1 MSGLVRAAFLLAV
14 GLALQLSVPRGAHLI
29 PEGLVLP
36 STARLILEGPDEQ
49 GRCSSPYLPYALTRW
64 TIGPLVVGDA
74 PYDGRMDYELRCRS
88 EDGVMR
94 LTVFDRRGTR
104 VTEASHAGDGASAA
118 IVVAAALRKDPALAR
133 SVMALYQSDAR
144 ASAHLAAE
152 QWAKGEWRKAA
163 DNFFFALEG
172 GVNPPVMYYGLY
184 ESHAK
189 LGEFALA
196 YWYLLCYLKAD
207 GKTPQALQARQLAA
221 LKGIDATRILREA
234 VAGPVVRPRALFAA
248 REGRT
253 NELVHMLL
261 DAAKETPWDER
272 LPRQL
277 ARIYERRGWDEL
289 AGEWR
294 ERAELAAE
302 VNASLDVQTGLLAVR
317 LAR

>member
-1 MSGLVRAAFLLAV
+1 MSGLLRATFLLAL
-14 GLALQLSVPRGAHLI
+14 GLVLQLLVPRGAHRL
-29 PEGLVLP
+29 PEDLVLP

-49 GRCSSPYLPYALTRW
+49 GRCSSAYLPYALTRW
-64 TIGPLVVGDA
+64 TIGPLLVGDA
-74 PYDGRMDYELRCRS
+74 PYEGRMDYELRCRS
-88 EDGVMR
+88 EGGVMR
-94 LTVFDRRGTR
+94 LAVFDRKGTR
-104 VTEASHAGDGASAA
+104 VTEASHAGNGTSAA

-144 ASAHLAAE
+144 ASAHVAAE
-152 QWAKGEWRKAA
+152 QWARGEWRKAA
-163 DNFFFALEG
+163 GNFFFALEG

-189 LGEFALA
+189 LGEFAPA

-207 GKTPQALQARQLAA
+207 GKTPQELQTSQLAA

-253 NELVHMLL
+253 NELVGMLRE
-261 DAAKETPWDER
+261 AAKETPWDER
-272 LPRQL
+272 LPRML
-277 ARIYERRGWDEL
+277 ARIYARRGWDEL
-289 AGEWR
+289 ADEWE
-294 ERAELAAE
+294 ERADLAAE
-302 VNASLDVQTGLLAVR
+302 VNASLDVQTALLAVR